1 MARREPPPG
10 PDDADAWARAM
21 EGVKP
26 ASPATPRIVPT
37 RRASPVPPEDR
48 EVDEPASAGRPFEV
62 RDEDERVTGRASDAP
77 RALVKALGRGEPPP
91 EARLDLHGFTRDT
104 ALREVTGFVVR
115 SRAAG
120 RRSVL
125 IITGRG
131 EVLRAAIAEWLARSP
146 AAAHVLAFSSAPP
159 RLGGPGAVAVLLRRS
174 GRKGT

>member
-21 EGVKP
+21 AGVKP
-26 ASPATPRIVPT
+26 VAPATPRVVPA
-37 RRASPVPPEDR
+37 RRPPRVPPE
-48 EVDEPASAGRPFEV
+48 EAEAEGSAPAAGPFEV
-62 RDEDERVTGRASDAP
+62 LVEDERVTGRASDAP
-77 RALVKALGRGEPPP
+77 RALLKALGRGEPPP

-174 GRKGT
+174 GRRGT